1 MSWRLHR
8 ETRFMTDPLRV
19 LILGGTAQARMLIE
33 RLAREPAVAPI
44 LSLAGRTKNPLLPAG
59 AYRIGGFGGVAGL
72 AAWLRAGAIDLVI
85 DATHPFAEQMSAHAE
100 AACREVAVPLALFTR
115 QPWTPREGDRWNEVA
130 TAQAAASALGPLPRR
145 VFLTVGRLQLPAFE
159 EAPQHHYL
167 IRSIDAP
174 EPALTLP
181 AYRLLLA
188 RGPFSLEEEMRLMQT
203 EKIDVLVTKNSG
215 GEATYAKIEA
225 ARRLAIPV
233 ILMRPPA
240 STKAPVFYDLDA
252 ICTFIVEAAH
262 QRASEPRGV

>member
-1 MSWRLHR
+1 
-8 ETRFMTDPLRV
+8 MTYPLRV

-33 RLAREPAVAPI
+33 QLANEPAVAPI

-72 AAWLRAGAIDLVI
+72 VAYLRAEAIDLVI
-85 DATHPFAEQMSAHAE
+85 DATHPFADQMSAHAE
-100 AACREVAVPLALFTR
+100 AACREAGVPLALFTR
-115 QPWTPREGDRWNEVA
+115 QPWSPVEGDRWCEVA
-130 TAQAAASALGPLPRR
+130 TAQAAALALGPIPRR
-145 VFLTVGRLQLPAFE
+145 VFLTVGRLQLPAFDA
-159 EAPQHHYL
+159 APHHHYL

-181 AYRLLLA
+181 DYRMILA
-188 RGPFSLEEEMRLMQT
+188 RGPFSLEDEMRLMQA

-240 STKAPVFYDLDA
+240 STQAAIFYDLDA
-252 ICTFIVEAAH
+252 IRTFILEAAH

>member
-1 MSWRLHR
+1 
-8 ETRFMTDPLRV
+8 MTDPLRV

-33 RLAREPAVAPI
+33 RLANEPAVAPI
-44 LSLAGRTKNPLLPAG
+44 LSLAGRTKNPRLPQG
-59 AYRIGGFGGVAGL
+59 ACRIGGFGGIGGL
-72 AAWLRAGAIDLVI
+72 AAYLRGEAIDLVI

-100 AACREVAVPLALFTR
+100 AACRETRVPLALFTR

-130 TAQAAASALGPLPRR
+130 TAQAAAHALGPTPRR

-159 EAPQHHYL
+159 AAPHHHYL
-167 IRSIDAP
+167 IRTIDVP
-174 EPALTLP
+174 EPALALP
-181 AYRLLLA
+181 DYRLLMA
-188 RGPFSLEEEMRLMQT
+188 RGPFSFEEEMRLMQA

-215 GEATYAKIEA
+215 GAETYAKIEA
-225 ARRLAIPV
+225 ARRLATPV

-252 ICTFIVEAAH
+252 ICAFILETAH